1 MSRYLVTLTA
11 LSLACTAQRRD
22 DANSLVA
29 SVEAMASPCPALS
42 APPQTLTTTSSSSA
56 AATPSP
62 SGVGRS
68 AARSDTHPGYLA
80 ASEYLL
86 ALFDCANGLN
96 CDEKAKRVLEATP
109 ALAVAL
115 PDDKDSSSC
124 GTIHGL
130 LSSSWCGTLTE
141 PDLADVREAV
151 TSAVDCLTSIP
162 SGNRPS
168 CIYRY
173 SRWFW
178 IGSAACSKTDP
189 GQVELDARRNV
200 FEEGQSWVVEL
211 NNTPRAAWSLCLEGF
226 GDKITSLSVRT
237 SRPKDRTAR

>member
-109 ALAVAL
+109 PLAVAL
-115 PDDKDSSSC
+115 PKDKDSSSC
-124 GTIHGL
+124 GTIQNF
-130 LSSSWCGTLTE
+130 LSSAWCGTLTE
-141 PDLADVREAV
+141 SELANVREAI
-151 TSAVDCLTSIP
+151 TSAVDCLTSVS
-162 SGNRPS
+162 SGHRPS
-168 CIYRY
+168 CIHRN

-178 IGSAACSKTDP
+178 IGSAVCSKTDP

-211 NNTPRAAWSLCLEGF
+211 NNTPRAAWSLCLEGY
-226 GDKITSLSVRT
+226 GDKITSLSVRA